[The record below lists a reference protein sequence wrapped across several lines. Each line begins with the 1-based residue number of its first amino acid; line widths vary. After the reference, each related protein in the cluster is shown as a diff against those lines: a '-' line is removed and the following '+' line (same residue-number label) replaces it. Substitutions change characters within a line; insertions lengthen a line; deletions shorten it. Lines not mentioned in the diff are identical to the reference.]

1 MDGYDNNDLLEITDR
16 WAATPLPDAAYEINT
31 AIEQAARA
39 PIGGLAHTEEQL
51 HGFHKF
57 LGHRESHC
65 AGEPGLPR
73 DPDALLLDILPVS
86 TTSIDNAGKLQIEP
100 DAASLQAWDHA
111 DSQAAEH
118 LVSWVN
124 ACGTAREAIGNAIA
138 DGSARWNQ
146 EAIRY
151 EHVLREAGY
160 DRSNSAVQECDQDL
174 RDLHDAIQHAMQI
187 LDGTR

>member
-1 MDGYDNNDLLEITDR
+1 MLEV
-16 WAATPLPDAAYEINT
+16 AHH
-31 AIEQAARA
+31 RA
-39 PIGGLAHTEEQL
+39 LT
-51 HGFHKF
+51 
-57 LGHRESHC
+57 GHRALVPFFPPEASTF
-65 AGEPGLPR
+65 AQTPKDQPSPR
-73 DPDALLLDILPVS
+73 GY

-174 RDLHDAIQHAMQI
+174 RDLHDAIQHATQI